1 MKITIVSGARPNF
14 MKIAPLCRAIDA
26 AREAGK
32 NISYRIVYTG
42 PQDDTTLDASLFSDL
57 AMPKPDAYLGI
68 SGRDHSRVAASI
80 MLAFEEELNGH
91 PAQVVLVVDDMKLAY
106 TMAKKQNVPIAFA
119 AWGRQNCPEIC
130 KEMRALCN
138 FCFDTPR
145 QLEEFQFGSK

>member
-91 PAQVVLVVDDMKLAY
+91 KPK
-106 TMAKKQNVPIAFA
+106 I
-119 AWGRQNCPEIC
+119 
-130 KEMRALCN
+130 
-138 FCFDTPR
+138 
-145 QLEEFQFGSK
+145 